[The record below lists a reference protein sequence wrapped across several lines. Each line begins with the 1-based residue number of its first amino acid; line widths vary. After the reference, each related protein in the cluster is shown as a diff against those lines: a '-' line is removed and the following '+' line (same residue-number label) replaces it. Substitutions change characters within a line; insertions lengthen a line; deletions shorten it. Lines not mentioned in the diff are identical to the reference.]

1 MWQKYED
8 TGEITGKDET
18 GLSFRLGDLIFL
30 GKINLGID
38 DGL

>member
-1 MWQKYED
+1 MWQNTKI

-18 GLSFRLGDLIFL
+18 GLSFRLGDLYP